1 MAENQEQER
10 PWYCYLLVSTEGQTY
25 IGATIDP
32 DRRLR
37 QHNGELRGGARAT
50 AARVGQGQR
59 WERFCYVEG
68 FSSKREALQFEW
80 RWKYVSR
87 MRKEWAKL
95 EPIERRMGALYEIL
109 RDGLEVVFFR

>member
-1 MAENQEQER
+1 MDENQEQER

-37 QHNGELRGGARAT
+37 QHNGEICGGARAT
-50 AARVGQGQR
+50 AIRVGQGQS
-59 WERFCYVEG
+59 WERVCYVKG
-68 FSSKREALQFEW
+68 FLSKREALQFEW

-87 MRKEWAKL
+87 MGVGARMRGL
-95 EPIERRMGALYEIL
+95 ESIERRMGALYEIL
-109 RDGLEVVFFR
+109 RDGLEIVF